1 MPPADKLVKPSAVK
15 KRSAQGKTSDSPRD
29 SDITVFG
36 DENFQG
42 NSETFEVKQSI
53 LLFGQRQV
61 NHNLM

>member
-29 SDITVFG
+29 SDISVFG

-42 NSETFEVKQSI
+42 TSETFEVKQCS
-53 LLFGQRQV
+53 LK
-61 NHNLM
+61 N